1 MESTGTITF
10 ASRAFDALRA
20 AINEHTDS
28 EDTSITVDEDTRYE
42 SKSLMSDEDLAHHLV
57 RVATASP
64 RTTVPPGATAVA
76 YTGVDVA
83 GTGER
88 TVIALA
94 IPHNSH
100 ATDDNPEWTALLQIL
115 EKHDATGAFAHRDGE
130 HRWLTEFGDRAVH
143 DATTQT
149 MAAQILR
156 AETAEPRLTAAR
168 GDVPAACQGAS
179 VASSAVDTGQHIQQ
193 LAQRVVALRE
203 AYYQGEP
210 LVADADYDALEDEL
224 RGLIEAHP
232 DLTPDPNPLD
242 RVGAPA
248 TLHAPVRHSRPMLS
262 LEKATTFEQVAAFFH
277 RFPGQ
282 PVVVMPKLDG
292 LSLALVYQEGRLAR
306 AVTRGDGTT
315 GDDVTVLVRA
325 LVDAVPERIDV
336 PGRVEVRGEAVML
349 RSTFLAYNNA
359 HPTKPLINPRN
370 AAAGTLR
377 AKDPATVAER
387 RLQFFGFD
395 LDTPADS
402 AAEDLQ
408 EGLAALG
415 ITAADMR
422 HCADAEQAQVAITA
436 IERTRNDLDY
446 DLDGA
451 VLRLADR
458 DAYAA
463 AGTRSNSPR
472 GALAF
477 KFAAEEKTT
486 VLVEVVWDVGKTGKI
501 VPVALLEPVFVGG
514 TTVTKATLANQEVI
528 RARDIKIG
536 DTVLVRRAGDVIPF
550 VAGVLDA
557 SQRTG
562 EEREI
567 VPPTTC
573 PSCQQPVTEQGN
585 SRELFCSN
593 VSCPAQTVRRL
604 IHWASRAAA
613 DIDAIGPVWI
623 ERLAEAGLLESPAD
637 FYTLTKER
645 LLEFD
650 RIGEVSAARM
660 IDSIDASRQ
669 VGMRRALIGLAI
681 PMASEGTAARLARAG
696 FRSLEEVA
704 DAGEE
709 RLVAVE
715 DIGPKV
721 AASLVAHLT
730 RLRPELQRLRAA
742 GVSLDVREEDLPP
755 VVAADAPLA
764 GKTVV
769 ITGAISDPRSGEKV
783 ARPTF
788 QRLCEKAGATAASSV
803 SANTDLLIT
812 GAGVGQ
818 SKLTRAQNLGVEIV
832 DQVEIWKVLIT
843 AKVV

>member
-1 MESTGTITF
+1 ME
-10 ASRAFDALRA
+10 
-20 AINEHTDS
+20 
-28 EDTSITVDEDTRYE
+28 
-42 SKSLMSDEDLAHHLV
+42 
-57 RVATASP
+57 
-64 RTTVPPGATAVA
+64 
-76 YTGVDVA
+76 
-83 GTGER
+83 TGER
-88 TVIALA
+88 IQELA
-94 IPHNSH
+94 
-100 ATDDNPEWTALLQIL
+100 
-115 EKHDATGAFAHRDGE
+115 
-130 HRWLTEFGDRAVH
+130 DR
-143 DATTQT
+143 
-149 MAAQILR
+149 I
-156 AETAEPRLTAAR
+156 
-168 GDVPAACQGAS
+168 
-179 VASSAVDTGQHIQQ
+179 
-193 LAQRVVALRE
+193 VALRD
-203 AYYQGEP
+203 AYYQGAP
-210 LVADADYDALEDEL
+210 LVADAEYDAVEDEL
-224 RGLIEAHP
+224 RGLIDAHP
-232 DLTPDPNPLD
+232 DLTPDPNPLEQ
-242 RVGAPA
+242 VGAPA
-248 TLHAPVRHSRPMLS
+248 VLHAPIRHSRPMLS
-262 LEKATTFEQVAAFFH
+262 LEKATKPEQVAAFFA

-292 LSLALVYQEGRLAR
+292 LSLALVFEDGRLVR

-325 LVDAVPERIDV
+325 LVDGVPERIDV

-349 RSTFLAYNNA
+349 RSTFAAYNTA
-359 HPTKPLINPRN
+359 HPDKPLINPRN

-395 LDTPADS
+395 LDTSPDS
-402 AAEDLQ
+402 AAVDLE
-408 EGLAALG
+408 EGLRALG
-415 ITAADMR
+415 IAGAQMR
-422 HCADAEQAQVAITA
+422 HCADAEQAQAAITA
-436 IERTRNDLDY
+436 IEQSRNELDY

-458 DAYAA
+458 GAYAA

-486 VLVEVVWDVGKTGKI
+486 VLDDVVWDVGKTGKI
-501 VPVALLEPVFVGG
+501 VPVAWLEPVFVGG

-562 EEREI
+562 TEREI
-567 VPPTTC
+567 VPPTVC
-573 PSCQQPVTEQGN
+573 PSCGQPVTEQGN
-585 SRELFCSN
+585 SRELFCTN

-613 DIDAIGPVWI
+613 DIDAIGQVWI
-623 ERLAEAGLLESPAD
+623 ERLAEAGILERPSD

-650 RIGEVSAARM
+650 RVGEISAQRM
-660 IDSIDASRQ
+660 IDSIDASRK
-669 VGMRRALIGLAI
+669 VGLRRALIGLAI
-681 PMASEGTAARLARAG
+681 PMASDGTAARLARAG
-696 FRSLEEVA
+696 FGSLEEVA

-721 AASLVAHLT
+721 AASLAAHLT
-730 RLRPELQRLRAA
+730 RLRPELQRLREA

-755 VVAADAPLA
+755 VVAAGAPLE

-803 SANTDLLIT
+803 SANTDMLIT
-812 GAGVGQ
+812 GGGVGET
-818 SKLTRAQNLGVEIV
+818 KLAKAEKLGVAVV
-832 DQVEIWKVLIT
+832 DQAEIWNLLIA
-843 AKVV
+843 AKVI

>member
-1 MESTGTITF
+1 MEI
-10 ASRAFDALRA
+10 
-20 AINEHTDS
+20 
-28 EDTSITVDEDTRYE
+28 
-42 SKSLMSDEDLAHHLV
+42 
-57 RVATASP
+57 
-64 RTTVPPGATAVA
+64 
-76 YTGVDVA
+76 
-83 GTGER
+83 GER
-88 TVIALA
+88 IQELA
-94 IPHNSH
+94 
-100 ATDDNPEWTALLQIL
+100 
-115 EKHDATGAFAHRDGE
+115 
-130 HRWLTEFGDRAVH
+130 DR
-143 DATTQT
+143 
-149 MAAQILR
+149 I
-156 AETAEPRLTAAR
+156 
-168 GDVPAACQGAS
+168 
-179 VASSAVDTGQHIQQ
+179 
-193 LAQRVVALRE
+193 VALRD
-203 AYYQGEP
+203 AYYQGSP
-210 LVADADYDALEDEL
+210 LVADADYDAVEDEL
-224 RGLIEAHP
+224 RALIEAHP
-232 DLTPDPNPLD
+232 ELAPDPNPLEQ
-242 RVGAPA
+242 VGAA
-248 TLHAPVRHSRPMLS
+248 AVLHAPIRHSRPMLS
-262 LEKATTFEQVAAFFH
+262 LEKATTPEQVAAFFA

-292 LSLALVYQEGRLAR
+292 LSLALVFEDGRLAR

-315 GDDVTVLVRA
+315 GDDVTFLVRA
-325 LVDAVPERIDV
+325 LVDGVPERIEA

-349 RSTFLAYNNA
+349 RSTFAAYNTA
-359 HPTKPLINPRN
+359 HPDKPLINPRN

-387 RLQFFGFD
+387 RLMFFGFD
-395 LDTPADS
+395 LDNPAND
-402 AAEDLQ
+402 AAHDLE
-408 EGLAALG
+408 EGLRALG
-415 ITAADMR
+415 IAGAAMR
-422 HCADAEQAQVAITA
+422 HCADAEQAQAAITA
-436 IERTRNDLDY
+436 IEQGRNDLDY

-458 DAYAA
+458 EAYAA

-486 VLVEVVWDVGKTGKI
+486 LLREVIWDVGKTGKI
-501 VPVALLEPVFVGG
+501 VPVAWLEPVFVGG

-557 SQRTG
+557 SKRTG
-562 EEREI
+562 AELEI
-567 VPPTTC
+567 VPPTAC
-573 PSCQQPVTEQGN
+573 PSCGQPVTEQGN
-585 SRELFCSN
+585 SRELFCTN

-613 DIDAIGPVWI
+613 DIEAIGPVWI
-623 ERLAEAGLLESPAD
+623 ERLAEAGILESPAD

-650 RIGEVSAARM
+650 RVGEVSAQRM
-660 IDSIDASRQ
+660 IDSIDTSRQ
-669 VGMRRALIGLAI
+669 VGLRRALIGLAI
-681 PMASEGTAARLARAG
+681 PMASDGTAARLARAG
-696 FRSLEEVA
+696 FASLEEVA

-709 RLVAVE
+709 RLVEVD

-721 AASLVAHLT
+721 AASLAANLT
-730 RLRPELQRLRAA
+730 RLRPELVRLRDA

-755 VVAADAPLA
+755 VVAAGAPLE

-812 GAGVGQ
+812 GAGVGDA
-818 SKLTRAQNLGVEIV
+818 KLAKAAKLGVEVV
-832 DQVEIWKVLIT
+832 DQAEIWKLLIE
-843 AKVV
+843 ANVA